1 MKGLILAGGFA
12 TRLRP
17 LSCSKPKLLFPIVG
31 VPLIDVMLDWMK
43 PAGVTEVVLAVNH
56 LADRMRKE
64 IGEKR
69 RGVDVLYSIEPE
81 PLGTGGPLR
90 LAKNLLGSDEPFL
103 VINGDIVSNLDLRKI
118 VKAHEDNERIEA
130 TIALVEVPD
139 PSHYGLVRMDKDR
152 RIKQFDEKTKNVDG
166 SGVVNAGVYIL
177 SPEVLEKIPSG
188 GMVSIERQVFP
199 KLAKDNL
206 MQGWEH
212 RGGYWYDVGKIP
224 DYVRVNRELLEQSH
238 AKNKTGKEAPI
249 YIGKG
254 SKIEESAQ
262 IGAYSI
268 LSDKVTV
275 KSESRIKDSIVFE
288 ETLVEEKCQIEGAI
302 VGERVRLGTGV
313 RLGPG
318 SLVAGEI
325 SIPAG
330 RTFGENSVILNA

>member
-1 MKGLILAGGFA
+1 
-12 TRLRP
+12 
-17 LSCSKPKLLFPIVG
+17 
-31 VPLIDVMLDWMK
+31 LDWMK
-43 PAGVTEVVLAVNH
+43 PAGVTEVILAVNH

-69 RGVDVLYSIEPE
+69 RGLDVLYSIEPE

-118 VKAHEDNERIEA
+118 VKAHEDNDHIEA

-177 SPEVLEKIPSG
+177 SPEVLEKIPDG

-206 MQGWEH
+206 MQGWIH
-212 RGGYWYDVGKIP
+212 HGGYWYDMGKIP
-224 DYVRVNRELLEQSH
+224 DYVRVNRELLETSYN
-238 AKNKTGKEAPI
+238 KNEPKKEGPVH
-249 YIGKG
+249 IGKG
-254 SKIEESAQ
+254 SKIEQGAR
-262 IGAYSI
+262 IGPYSI
-268 LSDKVTV
+268 LSDKVIV
-275 KSESRIKDSIVFE
+275 KTGSTISESIVFE
-288 ETLVEEKCQIEGAI
+288 ETI
-302 VGERVRLGTGV
+302 V
-313 RLGPG
+313 
-318 SLVAGEI
+318 
-325 SIPAG
+325 
-330 RTFGENSVILNA
+330 

>member
-1 MKGLILAGGFA
+1 VKGLILAGGYA
-12 TRLRP
+12 KRLRP

-31 VPLIDVMLDWMK
+31 IPLIDVMLDWMK
-43 PAGVTEVVLAVNH
+43 PAGVTEVILAVNH
-56 LADRMRKE
+56 LADRLRTE

-69 RGVDVLYSIEPE
+69 RGLDILHSVERE

-90 LAKNLLGSDEPFL
+90 LAKRLLGSDEPFL
-103 VINGDIVSNLDLRKI
+103 VLNGDIVSNLDLSKMI
-118 VKAHEDNERIEA
+118 KAHEDNDHVEA

-139 PSHYGLVRMDKDR
+139 PSPYGLVRLDEDR
-152 RIKQFDEKTKNVDG
+152 RIKQFDEKTKYVQG
-166 SGVVNAGVYIL
+166 PGIVNAGVYIL
-177 SPEVLEKIPSG
+177 SPEVLEKIPDG

-199 KLAKDNL
+199 KLVKDNL

-212 RGGYWYDVGKIP
+212 RGGYWYDMGKIP

-238 AKNKTGKEAPI
+238 TTNRTGKDGPI
-249 YIGKG
+249 YVGKG

-275 KSESRIKDSIVFE
+275 KSGSRINDSIVFE
-288 ETLVEEKCQIEGAI
+288 ETVLEEKCHIEGAI
-302 VGERVRLGTGV
+302 VGERVRLGAGV

-325 SIPAG
+325 FIPAG
-330 RTFGENSVILNA
+330 RTFSENSVILNA

>member
-1 MKGLILAGGFA
+1 MKGLILAGGYA

-43 PAGVTEVVLAVNH
+43 SAGVTEVILAVNH
-56 LADRMRKE
+56 LADRLKTE

-69 RGVDVLYSIEPE
+69 RGLDVLYSVERE

-90 LAKNLLGSDEPFL
+90 LAKSLLGSDDPFL
-103 VINGDIVSNLDLRKI
+103 VLNGDIVSNLDLRQMIKD
-118 VKAHEDNERIEA
+118 HEDNDNVEA

-139 PSHYGLVRMDKDR
+139 PTPYGLVRMREDR
-152 RIKQFDEKTKNVDG
+152 RIKLFDEKTKNVDG
-166 SGVVNAGVYIL
+166 PGTVNAGVYIL
-177 SPEVLEKIPSG
+177 SPEVLEKIPDG

-206 MQGWEH
+206 MQGWIH
-212 RGGYWYDVGKIP
+212 HGGYWYDMGKIP
-224 DYVRVNRELLEQSH
+224 DYARVNRELLEQSYN
-238 AKNKTGKEAPI
+238 KNEPKKEGPVH
-249 YIGKG
+249 IGNG
-254 SKIEESAQ
+254 SKIEQGAR
-262 IGAYSI
+262 IGPYSI

-275 KSESRIKDSIVFE
+275 KPGSAIRDSIVFE
-288 ETLVEEKCQIEGAI
+288 ETIVEENCLIEGSI
-302 VGERVRLGTGV
+302 VGERVRLGAGV

-318 SLVAGEI
+318 SVVAGEI

-330 RTFGENSVILNA
+330 RTFRENSVIINA